1 MKTLNKEIQ
10 SKITPRRA
18 LEILQ
23 KGNDR
28 FVNNLKANRNLL
40 EQVNETS
47 EGQWPFAIILSCI
60 DSRTSAELIF
70 DQGLGDVFSVRIA
83 GNIINT
89 DILGSMEF
97 ACKVAGTKLIVV
109 LGHTKCGAVKGA
121 CDHVEMGNLTEL
133 LSKLQ
138 PAVYAEKET
147 VGAEYRNSKNPL
159 FVESV
164 AAINVRRSVKSI
176 IERSF
181 IIEQMVENGEIGVVG
196 AMYNIETGQVE
207 FYDDVEY
214 IRDEMN
220 PEFSVAELRH

>member
-1 MKTLNKEIQ
+1 M
-10 SKITPRRA
+10 S
-18 LEILQ
+18 
-23 KGNDR
+23 
-28 FVNNLKANRNLL
+28 NLKANRNLL

-47 EGQWPFAIILSCI
+47 EGQWPFAIVLSCI

-70 DQGLGDVFSVRIA
+70 DQGLGDIFSVRIA
-83 GNIINT
+83 GNIVNT

-97 ACKVAGTKLIVV
+97 ACKLAGSKLIVV

-138 PAVYAEKET
+138 PAVYAERET
-147 VGAEYRNSKNPL
+147 PDPQKRNSGNAA
-159 FVESV
+159 FVENVS
-164 AAINVRRSVKSI
+164 AINVRRSVKNI

-196 AMYNIETGQVE
+196 AMYDVETGRVE
-207 FYDDVEY
+207 FYDDVEF
-214 IRDEMN
+214 IKDEQNM
-220 PEFSVAELRH
+220 ELSVAELRH